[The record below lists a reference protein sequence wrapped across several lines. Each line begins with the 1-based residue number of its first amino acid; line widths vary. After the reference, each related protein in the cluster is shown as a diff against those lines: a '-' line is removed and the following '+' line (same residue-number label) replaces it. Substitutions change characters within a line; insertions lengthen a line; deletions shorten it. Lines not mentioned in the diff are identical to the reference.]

1 MRYYVD
7 DKEVSECE
15 FDSELR
21 DAIYA
26 EASES
31 FDDCLDEEGTIN
43 VCGCDYYPSQLLKAV
58 DETKY
63 RCDLT
68 DFADSLESD
77 YRYTIE
83 REGSLTINGTDFEIQ
98 DDDEDELE
106 DDTVEFAFRENF
118 ER

>member
-21 DAIYA
+21 DAIY
-26 EASES
+26 EEVSKN
-31 FDDCLDEEGTIN
+31 FDDYLDEEGTIN

-63 RCDLT
+63 RCDLN
-68 DFADSLESD
+68 DYADSVEDD
-77 YRYTIE
+77 YRYELDRFGSIE
-83 REGSLTINGTDFEIQ
+83 VNLTNFEVR
-98 DDDEDELE
+98 DEDEEEPE
-106 DDTVEFAFRENF
+106 DDTVEFAFKENF